1 MSSPPQSSKRV
12 SQRQPKACLEC
23 TRRKTRCDKAIPCG
37 RCVRL
42 SKPCSREVVRVSKI
56 ERNHRSELT
65 FLHELSESLKTSG
78 GVESAL
84 AAIRERRSLLLQG
97 PSPSTIDNSPTSSS
111 ARIEH
116 DGLPRDE
123 VARSVI
129 SSEALPESM
138 QPLGEGTW
146 EHDSDITPDP
156 PLTQSRDS
164 ERHQHAVDFLRIELL
179 AWGRS
184 GGSCFPHIDC
194 QCRSV
199 RPYPE
204 IASITANPHWS
215 GYRYVRPNLALKPS
229 SLTNELARSLVGFH
243 LGNILWHHNVFHAPT
258 FLSQCEHFWTT
269 GTVMHSLWLSLY
281 YAVTAVSAWT
291 ALNCVGLWTGPKF
304 DRDLPLQLFRAMVD
318 QLYQEDFAENHS
330 IFSIQAIVLSTRVA
344 HNLGRSDWN
353 ATLLGAAIRMAH
365 CMGLHNIRNTT
376 ENPSAA
382 TAEGWFQCI
391 ETEVG
396 RRCWN
401 QLVIQDYFQV
411 PFTETYAI
419 NPSQFT
425 TELPINCHDEDMI
438 FQNDTALT
446 INSYPRVL
454 VRMALLMPKLLD
466 SLSSTLPRRSLAETY
481 KLVASSY
488 SALRDIVR
496 HLPPY
501 FTQTPPP
508 ESGTGEYMPAWL
520 PFARRSLALSA
531 ADKVIM
537 IHRPVLYHA
546 FQVPALTKARKSC
559 VAAAKT
565 IFKEYESISQEGV
578 IPIWTHSAFC
588 VTATIVIGL
597 ELLFREAHTDDEASS
612 LRSIMNRT
620 AQSLQSRK
628 SDIIAAR
635 CAALIETILLVEEEL
650 VVSLM
655 NLSFDGS
662 TVQLPSAQIG
672 IMNRMVGGNEI
683 MAKFLAYR
691 PSNIDFGSAQSESW
705 YTNNNFVMDLLQEDQ
720 FITNMDENGFIY
732 PNDGDFAFMYA
743 T

>member
-1 MSSPPQSSKRV
+1 MTHDRRV
-12 SQRQPKACLEC
+12 SQRQPRACLEC

-65 FLHELSESLKTSG
+65 FLNELADNLKTSRDI
-78 GVESAL
+78 ETAL

-97 PSPSTIDNSPTSSS
+97 TGLEMVDNSPPSWS

-116 DGLPRDE
+116 DELPRDE
-123 VARSVI
+123 VATSAI
-129 SSEALPESM
+129 PSEALPELV

-146 EHDSDITPDP
+146 EHNGDMAPDSL
-156 PLTQSRDS
+156 LTQSRDS
-164 ERHQHAVDFLRIELL
+164 SRHEHAVEFLRIELL

-204 IASITANPHWS
+204 IASITADPHWS
-215 GYRYVRPNLALKPS
+215 GYRHVQPDLARKPS
-229 SLTNELARSLVGFH
+229 SLTKGLARSLVGFH
-243 LGNILWHHNVFHAPT
+243 LDNILWHHNVFHAPT
-258 FLSQCEHFWTT
+258 FLSQCEQFWTA
-269 GTVMHSLWLSLY
+269 GTVVHSLWLSLY
-281 YAVTAVSAWT
+281 YAVTAVSSWT
-291 ALNCVGLWTGPKF
+291 ALNCAGLWTGSTF
-304 DRDLPLQLFRAMVD
+304 DPDLPLQLFRAMVD
-318 QLYQEDFAENHS
+318 QLYHEDFAENHS
-330 IFSIQAIVLSTRVA
+330 TPEAVNTKILTVFSLQAIILSTRVA

-353 ATLLGAAIRMAH
+353 ATLLGAAIRIAH
-365 CMGLHNIRNTT
+365 CMGLHSIRNST
-376 ENPSAA
+376 ENPAV
-382 TAEGWFQCI
+382 TTPVGWFRCI

-419 NPSQFT
+419 HPSQFT
-425 TELPINCHDEDMI
+425 TELPINCHDEDMMPK
-438 FQNDTALT
+438 NETSLT
-446 INSYPRVL
+446 INSYPRAMVQ
-454 VRMALLMPKLLD
+454 VALLMPKLLD
-466 SLSSTLPRRSLAETY
+466 SLNSNLPRRSLAETY
-481 KLVASSY
+481 KVVTASY

-496 HLPPY
+496 RLPPY
-501 FTQTPPP
+501 FMQTPEPQ
-508 ESGTGEYMPAWL
+508 SGTDEYMPPWL
-520 PFARRSLALSA
+520 PFARRSLALST

-597 ELLFREAHTDDEASS
+597 ELLFREAHTDNEAIS

-620 AQSLQSRK
+620 AQSLRSRQ
-628 SDIIAAR
+628 SDILAAR
-635 CAALIETILLVEEEL
+635 CAALIETILLIEEEL
-650 VVSLM
+650 VLSLM
-655 NLSFDGS
+655 RSSFDGS
-662 TVQLPSAQIG
+662 TTQLRSVQI
-672 IMNRMVGGNEI
+672 
-683 MAKFLAYR
+683 
-691 PSNIDFGSAQSESW
+691 
-705 YTNNNFVMDLLQEDQ
+705 
-720 FITNMDENGFIY
+720 
-732 PNDGDFAFMYA
+732 
-743 T
+743 

>member
-1 MSSPPQSSKRV
+1 MSSPPQSPRRV

-42 SKPCSREVVRVSKI
+42 SKPCSREVVRVRKI

-65 FLHELSESLKTSG
+65 FLHELSEILKASG
-78 GVESAL
+78 DVESAL
-84 AAIRERRSLLLQG
+84 AAIRERKSLLLQG
-97 PSPSTIDNSPTSSS
+97 ASPSTIDNSPTSSS

-123 VARSVI
+123 AASSAI
-129 SSEALPESM
+129 SPEALPESV

-146 EHDSDITPDP
+146 EHDSDITPDS

-164 ERHQHAVDFLRIELL
+164 RRHQHAVDFLRIELL
-179 AWGRS
+179 AWG
-184 GGSCFPHIDC
+184 
-194 QCRSV
+194 
-199 RPYPE
+199 
-204 IASITANPHWS
+204 
-215 GYRYVRPNLALKPS
+215 
-229 SLTNELARSLVGFH
+229 FH
-243 LGNILWHHNVFHAPT
+243 LDNILWHHNVFHAPT

-281 YAVTAVSAWT
+281 YAVTSVSAWT
-291 ALNCVGLWTGPKF
+291 ALNCVCLWTDPTF
-304 DRDLPLQLFRAMVD
+304 DRDLPQQLFRAMVD

-376 ENPSAA
+376 ENPAA
-382 TAEGWFQCI
+382 TTEEGWFQCI

-438 FQNDTALT
+438 SQNETVLT

-466 SLSSTLPRRSLAETY
+466 SLSSALPRRSLAETY
-481 KLVASSY
+481 KVVASSY
-488 SALRDIVR
+488 SALHDIVR

-508 ESGTGEYMPAWL
+508 QSGTGEYMPAWL

-546 FQVPALTKARKSC
+546 FQVPALIKARKSC

-620 AQSLQSRK
+620 AQSLQSRQ

-655 NLSFDGS
+655 RLSFDGS
-662 TVQLPSAQIG
+662 TAQLRSAQIG
-672 IMNRMVGGNEI
+672 IINRMVGGNEI

-691 PSNIDFGSAQSESW
+691 PSNIDFGRVQSESW
-705 YTNNNFVMDLLQEDQ
+705 YTDNNFVMDLLQDDR
-720 FITNMDENGFIY
+720 FITNMAENGFGY
-732 PNDGDFAFMYA
+732 PGDGDFAFMYA